1 MKNWV
6 VELEQK
12 KRTGK
17 VSERT
22 ERRNKK
28 EKKETKKTNK
38 NTLENAIKY
47 LLSDKHDNH
56 YYTNIVDLGNARLVR
71 DRIFEQYDE
80 MKEKHGKGL
89 SNIASSFVLSLP
101 ADLYHPTKEEWDDIY
116 HETLHKFVESIND
129 DLEKKQEA
137 LKDVDT
143 DKLSKRQ
150 LKEYELNKERY
161 SQRLNIDDVKKLS
174 TAVIHDDREKP
185 LIVGETSGSHL
196 NIIMSNI
203 IGGEVIKYISQ
214 KGGLVAMKNAYSQ
227 AVKERLGLDCELY
240 IPYGSRPDDNKLK
253 DFYLGEP
260 NVDIFVLDENTPHKN
275 KIVVD
280 EGHEKNKNIPLWL
293 TRLDKKKRTQ
303 REYNDVVEA
312 KKKVMTV
319 KNAILEEREEI
330 REERREVDIDKA
342 DVENAKKKIESEKTE
357 FLEFQNDFAD
367 YLDVI
372 KNKYDDDYLYRYINP
387 ETQKTKFFDNK
398 LEADLFAKNNNV
410 EVEKPYILQLKEYL
424 SNKFEEIF
432 SGFGEKITEI
442 LDKYNNL
449 IENEN
454 EKLEIKN
461 KIKKKNNHL
470 KG

>member
-28 EKKETKKTNK
+28 AEKETKKTNK

-47 LLSDKHDNH
+47 LLSDKHNNH
-56 YYTNIVDLGNARLVR
+56 YYTNIIDLGNARLVR
-71 DRIFEQYDE
+71 DRIFEQYEE

-101 ADLYHPTKEEWDDIY
+101 ADLYHPTKEEWEDIY
-116 HETLHKFVESIND
+116 HETINKFVKAIND
-129 DLEKKQEA
+129 DLEKKQTDLESV
-137 LKDVDT
+137 DV

-150 LKEYELNKERY
+150 KKEYELNKERY
-161 SQRLNIDDVKKLS
+161 SQRLDIDDVKKLS

-227 AVKERLGLDCELY
+227 TVKERLGLDCELY
-240 IPYGSRPDDNKLK
+240 IPYNSRPDDNKLK

-260 NVDIFVLDENTPHKN
+260 KVDILVLDENTPHKN
-275 KIVVD
+275 KIVEVKKN
-280 EGHEKNKNIPLWL
+280 EKDKNIPLWVD
-293 TRLDKKKRTQ
+293 RLNKKERIQK
-303 REYNDVVEA
+303 EYNDVEDA
-312 KKKVMTV
+312 KKKVMIV
-319 KNAILEEREEI
+319 KNAILEERNDL
-330 REERREVDIDKA
+330 REERREIDINKA
-342 DVENAKKKIESEKTE
+342 DIENGEKKLNSSKTK
-357 FLEFQNDFAD
+357 FLEFQNDFID

-372 KNKYDDDYLYRYINP
+372 KNKLDDDYLYTYTNP
-387 ETQKTKFFDNK
+387 ETQKTQFFDNK
-398 LEADLFAKNNNV
+398 LEADTFAKVNNV

-424 SNKFEEIF
+424 SIKFEEIF

-449 IENEN
+449 IENES

-461 KIKKKNNHL
+461 KVKSPRNKM
-470 KG
+470 